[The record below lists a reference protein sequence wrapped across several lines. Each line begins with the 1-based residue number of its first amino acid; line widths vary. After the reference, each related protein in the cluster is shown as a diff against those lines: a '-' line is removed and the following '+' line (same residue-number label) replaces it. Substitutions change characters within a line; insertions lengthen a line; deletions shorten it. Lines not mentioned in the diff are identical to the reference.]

1 MYNGCMLNKIKE
13 LNNMNYNNVKDAW
26 GNKLTSREAKT
37 KSRVNFLIGRS
48 KGDTAELKRLWNLY
62 NEAYDKYNKKI
73 DNLTAKR
80 DYEVD
85 YIWKEI
91 CKLERSE

>member
-1 MYNGCMLNKIKE
+1 MLIKNKE

-26 GNKLTSREAKT
+26 GNVLTSRQAQT
-37 KSRVNFLIGRS
+37 KSKVNFLIGRS
-48 KGDTAELKRLWNLY
+48 KGDTAELERLWKLY
-62 NEAYDKYNKKI
+62 DEAHEKYNKKI
-73 DNLTAKR
+73 DALTAKR

-91 CKLERSE
+91 CKLEGSK